1 MANLRQVV
9 EGMYVGEIDLNG
21 QLALDSVLE
30 FERRLSVLAYGSRFT
45 RLTVRRK
52 PDADL
57 SHVRSATRSWLLT
70 TFTSRSLTSVF
81 CQELK

>member
-1 MANLRQVV
+1 MANLRQVI

-21 QLALDSVLE
+21 QLTFDSVLE
-30 FERRLSVLAYGSRFT
+30 FERRLSVLAYGRFT
-45 RLTVRRK
+45 PLTVRRK
-52 PDADL
+52 PDADM

-70 TFTSRSLTSVF
+70 TFTSRSLTRVF

>member
-9 EGMYVGEIDLNG
+9 EGMYVGKIDLNG

-30 FERRLSVLAYGSRFT
+30 FERRLSVLAYGRFT
-45 RLTVRRK
+45 HLTVRRK

-57 SHVRSATRSWLLT
+57 SHVRSATRSWLFT
-70 TFTSRSLTSVF
+70 TFTSRFLRVSF
-81 CQELK
+81 AKN

>member
-9 EGMYVGEIDLNG
+9 EGMYVGKIDLNG
-21 QLALDSVLE
+21 QLALDAVLE
-30 FERRLSVLAYGSRFT
+30 VERRLRVLAYGRFT
-45 RLTVRRK
+45 RETVRRK
-52 PDADL
+52 PDADM

-81 CQELK
+81 RQELK